1 MAGHRK
7 KTIKEFIRSYTII
20 KYCHTVHMHVHHA
33 LQCLCHL
40 EHRSREGV
48 QGGGGEFGTIEELY
62 ERGDF
67 E

>member
-1 MAGHRK
+1 
-7 KTIKEFIRSYTII
+7 
-20 KYCHTVHMHVHHA
+20 MHVHHA
-33 LQCLCHL
+33 LQCLCHM
-40 EHRSREGV
+40 EHRSGEGV